1 MVGRPAKHE
10 VLGVAMPCSPLR
22 YWGVA
27 TGLPRRLC
35 PSDRT
40 ASVFYA
46 LIWNIDVNF
55 SVS

>member
-1 MVGRPAKHE
+1 MFPVE
-10 VLGVAMPCSPLR
+10 VLG
-22 YWGVA
+22 GVA
-27 TGLPRRLC
+27 TGLPPRLC

-55 SVS
+55 SVSKCLNSFKL